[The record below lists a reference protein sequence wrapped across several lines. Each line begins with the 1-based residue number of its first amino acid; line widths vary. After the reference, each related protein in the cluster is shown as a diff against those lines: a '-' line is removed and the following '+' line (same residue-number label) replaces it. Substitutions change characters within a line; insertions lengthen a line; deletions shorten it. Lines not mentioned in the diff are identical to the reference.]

1 MAQISQIPY
10 KLVLPDKSKPSA
22 FYTVIPTEMDPK
34 VRKMVNLAQI
44 WTCKPLMRPIIHQ
57 LVMLEC
63 LESPEYRHKLV
74 QPDNVSISAFY
85 TVILGIMDPKV
96 AKLVNLAQIWTC
108 RSLIRPIIYP

>member
-1 MAQISQIPY
+1 
-10 KLVLPDKSKPSA
+10 
-22 FYTVIPTEMDPK
+22 MDPK

-85 TVILGIMDPKV
+85 TGILGIMDQKV
-96 AKLVNLAQIWTC
+96 AKLAYLPQPWTY
-108 RSLIRPIIYP
+108 RPLTSPIIY